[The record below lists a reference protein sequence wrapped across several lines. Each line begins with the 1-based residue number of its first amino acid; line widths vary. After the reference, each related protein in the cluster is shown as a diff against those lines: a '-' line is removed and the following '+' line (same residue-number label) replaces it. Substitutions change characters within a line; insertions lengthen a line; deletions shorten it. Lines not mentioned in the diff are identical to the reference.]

1 MLSTIDLPA
10 TEKQA
15 PRNRRPPVATRELL
29 FAMATPPIGRSEALW
44 PTWLAP
50 IAATWRRRPLRTH
63 PNSFRSE

>member
-1 MLSTIDLPA
+1 MMLSSDAQLAEKPA
-10 TEKQA
+10 HRA
-15 PRNRRPPVATRELL
+15 RRPPMATRELL

-63 PNSFRSE
+63 PTDARSE